1 VGFDIQGTIE
11 VKFTDGNFVVPQWW
25 SRYPCMRAVT
35 YEYGK
40 PVIMRTLA
48 ETREMINQDMLNG
61 VWQSA
66 LQKHRRGYR

>member
-1 VGFDIQGTIE
+1 MGFDVAGTIE

-35 YEYGK
+35 YEDGK

-48 ETREMINQDMLNG
+48 ETREMINSDMLNG

-66 LQKHRRGYR
+66 LQKHRRGYK